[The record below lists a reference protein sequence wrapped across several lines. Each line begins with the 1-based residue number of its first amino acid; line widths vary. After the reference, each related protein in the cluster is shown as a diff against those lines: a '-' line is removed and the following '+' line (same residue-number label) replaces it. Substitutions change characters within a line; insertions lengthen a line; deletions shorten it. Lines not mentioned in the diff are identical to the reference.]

1 MSTLLRSRLAVR
13 ATPAVRPVVY
23 PRGRFY
29 AHSSYGGEGET
40 DPQQPNNPRN
50 TPTRDIEHPGPPPP
64 DTSSST
70 PTGNKARP
78 EPSNKA
84 HPTLADGDASPYTDR
99 DGNTTR
105 DAPEDVKQHNEELS
119 KRYDHPRAHA

>member
-1 MSTLLRSRLAVR
+1 MSALLRSRLAAR
-13 ATPAVRPVVY
+13 ATPVMRPVVY
-23 PRGRFY
+23 PRGRFF

-70 PTGNKARP
+70 PANDKGRQ

-84 HPTLADGDASPYTDR
+84 RPTLGDEDKYVDR
-99 DGNTTR
+99 DGKTTK
-105 DAPEDVKQHNEELS
+105 DAPQDVKQHNEELS
-119 KRYDHPRAHA
+119 KRYDHPQEHA